1 MHAAVRPAAAAL
13 RRAVTVHK
21 SGVRIDAAMKWRS
34 GVGLLAAQRN
44 QAQSRE
50 TERKVGRPRA
60 DESRRGKDP
69 RHEIMVAAAHL
80 FSVHGYEGTQLNQIA
95 AAAGLRTP
103 SIYYYFA
110 GKEEI
115 RRALSAYAVDQ
126 SAAFATDMLTEGGR
140 AAVKLHRLLVAHIGR
155 LTSGP
160 YDLWFLIELPGPLR
174 SQPAPIEAMYSAWRR
189 SVVALVEKSVEAG
202 DFRPIGLK
210 FALHMIIGCVHGAM
224 ELRHINRPA
233 APEQIAD
240 FIVRALA
247 ADGAAAEDIQRAAR
261 STVTFNQP

>member
-1 MHAAVRPAAAAL
+1 M
-13 RRAVTVHK
+13 
-21 SGVRIDAAMKWRS
+21 
-34 GVGLLAAQRN
+34 AAQRD
-44 QAQSRE
+44 QANVPE
-50 TERKVGRPRA
+50 IVRKVGRPRA
-60 DESRRGKDP
+60 DEKRRGKDP
-69 RHEIMVAAAHL
+69 RHEIMVVAAHL

-95 AAAGLRTP
+95 AEAGLRTP

-110 GKEEI
+110 GKDEI

-140 AAVKLHRLLVAHIGR
+140 AAVKLHRLLVAHVGR

-174 SQPAPIEAMYSAWRR
+174 SEPAPIEAMYLAWRR
-189 SVVALVEKSVEAG
+189 SVVALVEKAVEEG
-202 DFRPIGLK
+202 DFRPTGAK

-224 ELRHINRPA
+224 QLRHVNRPA

-240 FIVRALA
+240 FIIRAFA
-247 ADGAAAEDIQRAAR
+247 ADSGKAEEIQRTATSGLHAPEA
-261 STVTFNQP
+261 SPPDVKA